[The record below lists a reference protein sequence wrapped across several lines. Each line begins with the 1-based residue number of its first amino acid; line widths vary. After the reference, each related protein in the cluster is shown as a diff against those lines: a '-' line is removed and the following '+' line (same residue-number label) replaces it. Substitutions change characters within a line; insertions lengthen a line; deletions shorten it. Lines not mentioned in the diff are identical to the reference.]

1 MASTPIVDDIEL
13 IIENVGGSG
22 GTKPPSPAN
31 GGGDEGRRRPWG
43 PTSPRRYY
51 TGVALGIVSILM
63 FFMALASAYVVRK
76 GSSGAE
82 WTVFHF
88 PALIW
93 LNTAILLASSLTM
106 EIARRRLS
114 APRLSAFRAWWSLTT
129 VLGILFLAG
138 QIVVWRQLWEQGV
151 YMATNPASSFFYI
164 FTGAHAIHV
173 LGGVGAL
180 LFVSFRNFE
189 RARVSRVTAVGVT
202 SYYWHFL
209 DALWVFLAVML
220 YLGK

>member
-22 GTKPPSPAN
+22 GPKPPSPAN
-31 GGGDEGRRRPWG
+31 GGGDGGKRRPSG

-63 FFMALASAYVVRK
+63 FFMALTSAYVVRK

-82 WTVFHF
+82 WTAFHF

-114 APRLSAFRAWWSLTT
+114 APQLSAFRAWWSLTT
-129 VLGILFLAG
+129 ALGILFLAG

-164 FTGAHAIHV
+164 FTGAHAVHV